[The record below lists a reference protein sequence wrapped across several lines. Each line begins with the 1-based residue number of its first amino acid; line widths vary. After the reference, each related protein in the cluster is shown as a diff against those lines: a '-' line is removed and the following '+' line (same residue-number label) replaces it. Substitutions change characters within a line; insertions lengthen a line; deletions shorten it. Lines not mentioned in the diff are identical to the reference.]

1 MFANNKGVDQPVHPR
16 SLISAFVIRLLGSK
30 IIQLAASELS
40 IFKLVSVAEQDGLT
54 LAIRE
59 TPKTGF
65 LAMRH
70 ILLYAYTMHNKFS
83 NCLVWVSPSTSDL
96 EADHLT
102 RFSIKKYRIT
112 ERSGRDTVTFD
123 LKTSG

>member
-1 MFANNKGVDQPVHPR
+1 MFANNKGVDQPAHPR
-16 SLISAFVIRLLGSK
+16 SLISAFVIRFLGSK

-40 IFKLVSVAEQDGLT
+40 IFKLVSVAEQDGLA

-70 ILLYAYTMHNKFS
+70 ILLYAYTAILCTIS
-83 NCLVWVSPSTSDL
+83 LAIVW
-96 EADHLT
+96 
-102 RFSIKKYRIT
+102 Y
-112 ERSGRDTVTFD
+112 G
-123 LKTSG
+123 

>member
-1 MFANNKGVDQPVHPR
+1 MFANNKGVDQPAHPR
-16 SLISAFVIRLLGSK
+16 SLISAFLIRFLGSK

-70 ILLYAYTMHNKFS
+70 ILLYAYTAILCTIN
-83 NCLVWVSPSTSDL
+83 LAIVW
-96 EADHLT
+96 
-102 RFSIKKYRIT
+102 Y
-112 ERSGRDTVTFD
+112 G
-123 LKTSG
+123 

>member
-1 MFANNKGVDQPVHPR
+1 MFANNKGVDQPAHPR
-16 SLISAFVIRLLGSK
+16 SLISAFVIRFLGSK

-65 LAMRH
+65 LAM
-70 ILLYAYTMHNKFS
+70 MHNKFS

-96 EADHLT
+96 EFHLL
-102 RFSIKKYRIT
+102 S
-112 ERSGRDTVTFD
+112 
-123 LKTSG
+123 